1 MAQCTST
8 TASNLISLLL
18 YRDSLSRFKKLTRST
33 FDNSHF
39 FDIMHQHYQTIFKV
53 TFVIATRVAQLAL
66 MDGGSPLCTVLDC
79 FSPVSHAPEVIIDQV
94 YPLQRSSTCRSLHTH
109 THTHTH
115 TCSRAVDSTTVQEED
130 TLRMT

>member
-18 YRDSLSRFKKLTRST
+18 YRDSLSRCKKLTRST

-39 FDIMHQHYQTIFKV
+39 FNIMHEHYQTIFKV

-66 MDGGSPLCTVLDC
+66 MDGGSPLCMILDC
-79 FSPVSHAPEVIIDQV
+79 LSPVSHDAPEVINDQF
-94 YPLQRSSTCRSLHTH
+94 YPLQWCSTCRSLHTH

-115 TCSRAVDSTTVQEED
+115 MQWSRRQYP
-130 TLRMT
+130 TLLYRKETP